1 MLYFPACPEERSS
14 DFEFQFIDGVPLN
27 WRKLKKIG
35 IVKQLSNKSGESA
48 GSLSIEIA
56 EGSRNT
62 TLYKRGAVLRETGL
76 GYDEICMIL
85 QNVNNK
91 LCKPTAWN

>member
-27 WRKLKKIG
+27 WRELKKVG
-35 IVKQLSNKSGESA
+35 IVKQLSSTGSGSA
-48 GSLSIEIA
+48 GFLPSEIA

-62 TLYKRGAVLRETGL
+62 TLYKRGAVLCQFAG
-76 GYDEICMIL
+76 
-85 QNVNNK
+85 
-91 LCKPTAWN
+91 